1 MKESSNIRQRIEKPG
16 WYMLVY
22 CNNTIRGPFYSKYDQ
37 ETASQPKKIKHC
49 LYDENKEKLTKK
61 YWRIKKYI
69 L

>member
-1 MKESSNIRQRIEKPG
+1 
-16 WYMLVY
+16 MLVY

-37 ETASQPKKIKHC
+37 ETTSQPKKIKHC

-61 YWRIKKYI
+61 YWKIKKYI